1 MKEEFSTGVKI
12 LIQRMETHPEE
23 FYSDTASRTIISPTI
38 WHPLISSVV
47 ATKLNPQILQEG
59 IFFLT
64 DAEADALFEG
74 YKKVRRKM
82 FDDYVMRNILDR
94 KLSSNGK
101 VPYAEVRPRS
111 LYDAKA
117 TADLWT

>member
-12 LIQRMETHPEE
+12 LLQRMETHPEE
-23 FYSDTASRTIISPTI
+23 FYSDTVSRTLISPTI
-38 WHPLISSVV
+38 WHSLISAVV
-47 ATKLNPQILQEG
+47 NAKINNQVSQDG

-82 FDDYVMRNILDR
+82 FDDYVMRNILDK
-94 KLSSNGK
+94 KLSSYGGSPK
-101 VPYAEVRPRS
+101 S
-111 LYDAKA
+111 LYDTKS

>member
-12 LIQRMETHPEE
+12 LLQRMDTHPEE

-38 WHPLISSVV
+38 WHSLISSVV
-47 ATKLNPQILQEG
+47 ATKLNPQTMQEG

-82 FDDYVMRNILDR
+82 FDDYVMRNILDK
-94 KLSSNGK
+94 KLSSYKGGPK
-101 VPYAEVRPRS
+101 S
-111 LYDAKA
+111 LYDAKLEA
-117 TADLWT
+117 SA